1 VGAPD
6 LSTVVERLDETEL
19 RAVLTQGR
27 PALGMPPPAPAL
39 SATEQRDVI
48 AYLGWLNENRA
59 GLVADARRRD
69 RRSVDWSRLPWW
81 EYR

>member
-1 VGAPD
+1 
-6 LSTVVERLDETEL
+6 
-19 RAVLTQGR
+19 
-27 PALGMPPPAPAL
+27 MPPPAPAL